1 MILTQLPAE
10 FQAAKPIIETI
21 EAAGYEAY
29 FVGGCVRD
37 TILGKPLHDVDIAT
51 SAFPAEVKQLFKR
64 TVDTGIEHGTVMI
77 LDHGNGYETTTFRT
91 ESGYQDF
98 RRPDHVTF
106 VRSLKEDLKRRDFT
120 INALAMTA
128 NGEVIDLFDGVAD
141 MEQGILRAVGVAEE
155 RFHEDAL
162 RMMRAVRFASQLGFT
177 IESQTE
183 QAIAD
188 NAALLAKI
196 AVERTRVEWEKLLM
210 GQHPVAG
217 LTGLLTTDLY
227 RYMPAM
233 ADQEAMLRQ
242 LMALPAWH
250 LPSIESTWTL
260 LSWTMQRTDEA
271 AVRQL
276 LKTWKTSN
284 ELINHVTAAI
294 KALMALKHNG
304 QLTAQENFYT
314 GLEALKTANQVATIL
329 GFGQDQAQLV
339 QSYANLP
346 IHDKHELAI
355 NGGDLLKAKL
365 VTPGPMMGQ
374 ILAACLQAVVMKQV
388 PNQQDALLDFAR
400 MVADSKNH

>member
-98 RRPDHVTF
+98 RRPDKVTF

-128 NGEVIDLFDGVAD
+128 NGEVIDLFDGLAD

-217 LTGLLTTDLY
+217 LTGLLTT
-227 RYMPAM
+227 
-233 ADQEAMLRQ
+233 
-242 LMALPAWH
+242 
-250 LPSIESTWTL
+250 
-260 LSWTMQRTDEA
+260 
-271 AVRQL
+271 
-276 LKTWKTSN
+276 
-284 ELINHVTAAI
+284 
-294 KALMALKHNG
+294 
-304 QLTAQENFYT
+304 
-314 GLEALKTANQVATIL
+314 
-329 GFGQDQAQLV
+329 
-339 QSYANLP
+339 
-346 IHDKHELAI
+346 
-355 NGGDLLKAKL
+355 
-365 VTPGPMMGQ
+365 
-374 ILAACLQAVVMKQV
+374 
-388 PNQQDALLDFAR
+388 
-400 MVADSKNH
+400 

>member
-1 MILTQLPAE
+1 MILTQLPAA

-21 EAAGYEAY
+21 EEAGFEAY

-98 RRPDHVTF
+98 RRPDQVTF

-128 NGEVIDLFDGVAD
+128 KGEVIDLFDGLAD
-141 MEQGILRAVGVAEE
+141 LKRGVLRAVGVAEE

-162 RMMRAVRFASQLGFT
+162 RMMRAVRFASQLDFA
-177 IESQTE
+177 IEPQTQ
-183 QAIAD
+183 QAITD
-188 NAALLAKI
+188 NAALLTKI

-210 GQHPVAG
+210 GQHPDAG
-217 LTGLLTTDLY
+217 LKSLLTTGLY
-227 RYMPAM
+227 QYMPMM
-233 ADQEAMLRQ
+233 AAQKPMLQQ
-242 LMALPAWH
+242 LLALPDWH
-250 LPSIESTWTL
+250 LSTIESVWTL
-260 LSWTMQRTDEA
+260 LSWQMQLRDA
-271 AVRQL
+271 AAIRHL

-284 ELINHVTAAI
+284 ELISHVTAAVN
-294 KALMALKHNG
+294 ALNALERSG
-304 QLTAQENFYT
+304 RLTSEENFYT
-314 GLEALKTANQVATIL
+314 GLDALTTANQVATIL
-329 GFGQDQAQLV
+329 GFGQDQAQLA
-339 QSYANLP
+339 QSYASLP
-346 IHDKHELAI
+346 IHDKHELAV

-365 VTPGPMMGQ
+365 VTPGPMMGS
-374 ILAACLQAVVMKQV
+374 ILATCLQAVITGKVE
-388 PNQQDALLDFAR
+388 NQQDALLDFAR